1 MSESHGVWKP
11 QNSKFYYCS
20 FTVAGNRFNG
30 STKLA
35 SKKEAISFARRWK
48 ESEVEKIKKAA
59 ADGAVSM
66 TLIDAVTRFMREVG
80 DSYVKAEDYDIG
92 FDWLIDK
99 IGPHTPLAEIDD
111 DMVARLVAL
120 RLGEHRFG
128 RPENGFISKATVNLR
143 VVKRLRALLGRARKN
158 WKVPLPAEPRWK
170 SHLTPGQRRVRTMT
184 VAEELAF
191 EKVAGDFWPLV
202 LFILLSGLRRRDAL
216 IRWSQ
221 VDYEANVIRVKMKG
235 GRDHEVVITAEIRA
249 LLDAEAAAGRHREF
263 VWQYTRQCGEL
274 SGRRAPIGYA
284 AAMHRFRRI
293 CREAGIENL
302 TLHDLRRTAG
312 ERMYRATGDIA
323 AVSKFLGH
331 TSIELTQR
339 YYVHV
344 IPDDVELRMIA
355 TAYARQVMRE
365 RALARETIH

>member
-59 ADGAVSM
+59 SNPAGEM
-66 TLIDAVTRFMREVG
+66 TLIDAVTRYMREVG
-80 DSYVKAEDYDIG
+80 DGYVNSGDYESN
-92 FDWLIDK
+92 FDWLVDN
-99 IGPHTPLAEIDD
+99 IGPNTLLSEIDD
-111 DMVARLVAL
+111 DMLAQLVAL
-120 RLGEHRFG
+120 RGGERKYG
-128 RPENGFISKATVNLR
+128 REEEEFVSKTTVNCC
-143 VVKRLRALLGRARKN
+143 VVKRLRALLSRAKT
-158 WKVPLPAEPRWK
+158 WKVRLPDEPKWT
-170 SHLTPGQRRVRTMT
+170 SHLAPERRRVRTMT

-191 EKVAGDFWPLV
+191 EKWAADFWPFI
-202 LFILLSGLRRRDAL
+202 LFILLTGLRRRDAL

-221 VDYEANVIRVKMKG
+221 VDYEANVIRVRMKG
-235 GRDHEVVITAEIRA
+235 GKDHEVVITDDIRA
-249 LLDAEAAAGRHREF
+249 LLDAAAEDGHPEF
-263 VWQYTRQCGEL
+263 VWQCAVLRGEFT
-274 SGRRAPIGYA
+274 GRRVPISYGSSL
-284 AAMHRFRRI
+284 HQFKRI
-293 CREAGIENL
+293 LRLARIENL

-331 TSIELTQR
+331 SSIELTRR

-365 RALARETIH
+365 RALARQTVH